1 MTDDNLR
8 LLTSAGVVTF
18 EDQIWGRRRSPRD
31 ADNGVVVTMERN
43 ASRPSTPITAGAE
56 ARHQPSAGEATFA
69 DLTTIR
75 TGGPIRTLQTPE
87 TTADVIELVRK
98 ADAAHDPILIMGG
111 GSNLV
116 VGDIGWDGTV
126 IKVAS
131 LKLDIDGERVTAAA
145 GLEWDYVVRTTI
157 SEGLAGLEALS
168 GIPGSV
174 GGTPVQNVGAYGAL
188 ISELLTS
195 VTIFDRSTGETEI
208 WGPERCGFGSHRQS
222 IFKHSNRWVIL
233 DVTLK
238 LERSRQSKPISY
250 SRLAHALGAPQ
261 GGTAAVT
268 DVRDVVLALR
278 RASGMVLDPA
288 DHDTWS
294 VGSFF
299 INPVLANVPAR
310 ARNCPHQYP
319 DIKGT
324 KLSAAWL
331 IDNAGFP
338 PGYGRDWGNGT
349 VALSSRHALA
359 VTNRGGATTSDIME
373 FAAHIRDGVEARYD
387 VRLGPECDLV
397 NCTF

>member
-1 MTDDNLR
+1 MREGDETPVSNDDLPVLASTDAIMLD
-8 LLTSAGVVTF
+8 
-18 EDQIWGRRRSPRD
+18 DQIRRH
-31 ADNGVVVTMERN
+31 EL
-43 ASRPSTPITAGAE
+43 GA
-56 ARHQPSAGEATFA
+56 PTATFA

-75 TGGPIRTLQTPE
+75 TGGPIRTLHIPE
-87 TTADVIELVRK
+87 TTEDVIELVRE
-98 ADAAHDPILIMGG
+98 ADAVHDPVLIMGG

-116 VGDIGWDGTV
+116 VGDAGWDGTV
-126 IKVAS
+126 IKVATS
-131 LKLDIDGERVTAAA
+131 ALDIDGERVTAAA
-145 GLEWDYVVRTTI
+145 GLEWDYVVWAAM
-157 SEGLAGLEALS
+157 SAGLAGLEALS

-188 ISELLTS
+188 ISELLAS
-195 VTIFDRSTGETEI
+195 VTVFDRSSGETEI

-222 IFKHSNRWVIL
+222 IFKHSERWVIL

-238 LERSRQSKPISY
+238 LERRSQTKPINY
-250 SRLAHALGAPQ
+250 SRLAGALGIPE

-268 DVRDVVLALR
+268 DVRDGVLALR

-288 DHDTWS
+288 DRDTWS

-299 INPVLANVPAR
+299 INPVLAKVPER
-310 ARNCPHQYP
+310 ASKCPQYP
-319 DIKGT
+319 DTKGT

-331 IDNAGFP
+331 IHNAGFP

-359 VTNRGGATTSDIME
+359 VTNRGGAATSDIMR
-373 FAAHIRDGVEARYD
+373 FAAHIRDGVEACYD

-397 NCTF
+397 NCAF

>member
-1 MTDDNLR
+1 MIFDRATE
-8 LLTSAGVVTF
+8 TAAGL
-18 EDQIWGRRRSPRD
+18 
-31 ADNGVVVTMERN
+31 
-43 ASRPSTPITAGAE
+43 AGTT
-56 ARHQPSAGEATFA
+56 TFA

-75 TGGPIRTLQTPE
+75 TGGPIRTLHVPE
-87 TTADVIELVRK
+87 NTEDVIEFVRE
-98 ADAAHDPILIMGG
+98 ADAARDPLLVMGG

-116 VGDIGWDGTV
+116 VGDAGWDGTV
-126 IKVAS
+126 VKVAS
-131 LKLDIDGERVTAAA
+131 SGLDIDGGRVTASA
-145 GLEWDYVVRTTI
+145 GLEWDYVVRATI

-188 ISELLTS
+188 ISALLES
-195 VTIFDRSTGETEI
+195 VTVFDRSNGNTEV

-222 IFKHSNRWVIL
+222 VFKHSDRWVIV

-238 LERSRQSKPISY
+238 LRRSSQTGPITY
-250 SRLAHALGAPQ
+250 TRLVRALGIAE
-261 GGTAAVT
+261 GGTAAVA

-278 RASGMVLDPA
+278 RASGMVLDPE

-299 INPVLANVPAR
+299 INPVLATVPAR
-310 ARNCPHQYP
+310 ASACPHQYP
-319 DIKGT
+319 DPKGT

-349 VALSSRHALA
+349 VALSTRHALA
-359 VTNRGGATTSDIME
+359 VTNRGGATTSDIMK
-373 FAAHIRDGVEARYD
+373 FAAHIRDGVEACYD
-387 VRLGPECDLV
+387 IRLGPECDLI
-397 NCTF
+397 NCSF